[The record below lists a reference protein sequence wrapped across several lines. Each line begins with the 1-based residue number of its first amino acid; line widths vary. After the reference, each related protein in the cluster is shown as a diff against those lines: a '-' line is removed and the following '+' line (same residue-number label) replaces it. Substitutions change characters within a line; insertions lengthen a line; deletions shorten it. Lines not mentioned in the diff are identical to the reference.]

1 MVKDLRPIKLRKGGD
16 EWMKK
21 VMNTDFYKWQEK
33 KTIEFYKKNPK
44 ATKWDAIA
52 YILTILKPYFNKYD
66 KKKHLKEELLREKN
80 LKEEPLKEKN
90 LKEKNL
96 KEKNLKE
103 KNLKEK
109 NLKEKNPREELNF
122 TKAK

>member
-66 KKKHLKEELLREKN
+66 KKKASKRRTSKRKN
-80 LKEEPLKEKN
+80 
-90 LKEKNL
+90 
-96 KEKNLKE
+96 
-103 KNLKEK
+103 
-109 NLKEKNPREELNF
+109 
-122 TKAK
+122 TKRRTTKRKKSKRKKSKRKKSKRKKSKRKKSKRKKSKRRT